1 MAEKIKKKEKKIE
14 KNPLVDPWTIIKY
27 PLLTEK
33 AVGKIESENKL
44 VFVVDRRSNKKQIRW
59 AIERALEVKVDSV
72 KTLIDQKGRKKAW
85 IKLAKGYNA
94 TDIATRFGML

>member
-1 MAEKIKKKEKKIE
+1 MFMAEKTKKKEKKIE
-14 KNPLVDPWTIIKY
+14 KTPLVDPWTIIKY

-85 IKLAKGYNA
+85 VKLSEGYSA
-94 TDIATRFGML
+94 TDIA